1 MPKTPEEVKR
11 GLAMCAFDDPCEC
24 ENCPYF
30 EPSARPEDCM
40 TKLVRDAFELI
51 HRLEGKNAENAARD

>member
-1 MPKTPEEVKR
+1 MPKTVQEVKKA
-11 GLAMCAFDDPCEC
+11 LAMCSYDDPCEC

-51 HRLEGKNAENAARD
+51 HKLEAQNAETIPRG